1 MTWLFCAK
9 KLLVNCMIIRP
20 SKILRWPAFVF
31 LMLSLPACRL
41 TVQSSNGEHTST
53 PAARAVVETATAMI
67 QGTETPTYPAPSAIP
82 TIAPTASPSIPS
94 VTITAINGNL
104 YIRRGSGSDFN
115 PIGVLSKGQSATA
128 SGRDILDEWL
138 YIPIPSQAGEFGW
151 ISMLTIYSS
160 VSGQT
165 MDLPV
170 VDSDLAVPAFIQNCS
185 THNMIVWPPGVII
198 PPGNQ
203 YPDNIVQFDPGAYTI
218 QDYDNGKSNPNSN
231 QGTAVDL
238 REGGLFKI
246 TAMGTAAQHK
256 CPDGQ

>member
-1 MTWLFCAK
+1 
-9 KLLVNCMIIRP
+9 MIIRP
-20 SKILRWPAFVF
+20 SKILRWLAFVS
-31 LMLSLPACRL
+31 LALSLPACRL
-41 TVQSSNGEHTST
+41 TVQSSNGEHTPT
-53 PAARAVVETATAMI
+53 PAARSVVDPATAVI
-67 QGTETPTYPAPSAIP
+67 QSTETPTDAAPSAIP
-82 TIAPTASPSIPS
+82 TIAPTASPSLPS

-115 PIGVLSKGQSATA
+115 PVGVLSKGQSATA

-185 THNMIVWPPGVII
+185 THNMIIWPPGVII

-203 YPDNIVQFDPGAYTI
+203 YPDNIVQFDPGAYLI

>member
-1 MTWLFCAK
+1 M
-9 KLLVNCMIIRP
+9 MIRP
-20 SKILRWPAFVF
+20 SKILRWPVFVF
-31 LMLSLPACRL
+31 LALSLSACRL
-41 TVQSSNGEHTST
+41 TVQSSNGEDTAT
-53 PAARAVVETATAMI
+53 PAARSVVDPATAVI
-67 QGTETPTYPAPSAIP
+67 QSTEIPTYAAPSAIP
-82 TIAPTASPSIPS
+82 TIALTASPSLPS
-94 VTITAINGNL
+94 VTITALNGNL

-115 PIGVLSKGQSATA
+115 PVGVLLKGQTATA

-138 YIPIPSQAGEFGW
+138 YIPIPSQAGKFGW
-151 ISMLTIYSS
+151 VSMQTIYSL
-160 VSGQT
+160 VSGHT

-203 YPDNIVQFDPGAYTI
+203 YPDNIIQFDPGDYTV

-231 QGTAVDL
+231 QGTVVDL
-238 REGGLFKI
+238 REGDLFKI